1 MKKNIFQN
9 LFVLDLA
16 NNHFGDLNHAKKIIN
31 QFSNICKKKKINFVI
46 KFQFRNLDT
55 YLHKSALIDKN
66 NKYVKRFNSTRL
78 SLTDIK
84 TLVSYCKSKKVLTAC
99 TPFDEESVDLIEKL
113 KIDIIKIA
121 SVSGN
126 DFSLLSRVVKNK
138 LPKIISTGG
147 LLLNKIDKIVS
158 FMKHRAQNF
167 AIMHCVAIYPTENKD
182 MNLAFI
188 KNLIERYNDITIG
201 WSTHEN
207 PRDLL
212 PMTIAYSC
220 GARMFEKHIGISTKK
235 YKLNNYSIQSDDFEK
250 YLTEF
255 LKVKETHGSFEKK
268 ITKEEYKTISSLQR
282 GVYLKHDINKNKIIT
297 NKDIYFAFPKKSGQL
312 GVDEFKGNIKLNLKI
327 KKDKPLLR
335 KNIKELANKKNRKK
349 EILKQSVHQ
358 VKAILNYNKIEIG
371 ANFDLEISHHYG
383 ILNFKKTGCFLFNV
397 INKDY
402 CKKILVMLP
411 NQKHPL
417 HFHRR
422 KEETFHILSGKL
434 VSILAGKKH
443 IMYPGD
449 LIDVKPGTWHEFY
462 ALHEGCIFEEVST
475 TSYKDDSFYQD
486 NKIQSLTRDERKTYV
501 KSWGRFEI

>member
-31 QFSNICKKKKINFVI
+31 KFNIICKKKKINFVV
-46 KFQFRNLDT
+46 KFQFRNLET
-55 YLHKSALIDKN
+55 YLHKSALKDQN
-66 NKYVKRFNSTRL
+66 NKYVKRFNSTKL
-78 SLTDIK
+78 SLLDIK
-84 TLVSYCKSKKVLTAC
+84 SLVNFCKTKKILTAC
-99 TPFDEESVDLIEKL
+99 TPFDEESVHLIEKL
-113 KIDIIKIA
+113 KIDIVKVA

-147 LLLNKIDKIVS
+147 LQLNQIDKIVS

-167 AIMHCVAIYPTENKD
+167 AIMHCVALYPTANKN

-188 KNLIERYNDITIG
+188 KNLIERYSNITIG
-201 WSTHEN
+201 WSTHED
-207 PRDLL
+207 PKDFL

-235 YKLNNYSIQSDDFEK
+235 YKLNNYSIEPTDFET
-250 YLTEF
+250 YLNKF
-255 LKVKETHGSFEKK
+255 LKVKEAFGLFEKK
-268 ITKEEYKTISSLQR
+268 ITKEEYKTIFSLQR
-282 GVYLKHDINKNKIIT
+282 GVYFKNDMNQNKEIT
-297 NKDIYFAFPKKSGQL
+297 KKDIYFAFPKKKDQL
-312 GVDEFKGNIKLNLKI
+312 GPDEFTDNTKLNVKV
-327 KKDKPLLR
+327 KKDGPLLR
-335 KNIKELANKKNRKK
+335 KNLKKSINEKNKHR
-349 EILKQSVHQ
+349 EILKESVHQ

-371 ANFDLEISHHYG
+371 SNFDLEISHHYG
-383 ILNFKKTGCFLFNV
+383 IKNFRKTGCFLFNV

-411 NQKHPL
+411 KQKHPL
-417 HFHRR
+417 HFHKR
-422 KEETFHILSGKL
+422 KEETFHILAGKL

-462 ALHEGCIFEEVST
+462 TLQESCIFEEVST

-486 NKIQSLTRDERKTYV
+486 SKIQSLQRDKRKTYV